1 MVKPSREQIKISD
14 IKYISY
20 IMLTIRKLVNPSINK
35 AISHYL
41 RQFVETPDQLQVY
54 ITFGTAKVQILL

>member
-1 MVKPSREQIKISD
+1 MFKPTKWLKPSREQIKISD

-20 IMLTIRKLVNPSINK
+20 IMLAIRKLVNPSINK

-41 RQFVETPDQLQVY
+41 R
-54 ITFGTAKVQILL
+54 

>member
-1 MVKPSREQIKISD
+1 MFKTHQMVKPSREQIKISD

-20 IMLTIRKLVNPSINK
+20 IMLTIRKLVNLSINK

-41 RQFVETPDQLQVY
+41 R
-54 ITFGTAKVQILL
+54 